1 MGKLLNYVR
10 LSTQNSEVNSV
21 CYFGELGVHLHDIG
35 RGVSSGT
42 LPCTFKVSSSTSYIY
57 VHKDFNSR
65 LIPYGSSLFLLIF
78 KHCFEVDGRNH
89 NCHIKNSNKDCY
101 YETMEV
107 YIQFFYCQ

>member
-42 LPCTFKVSSSTSYIY
+42 LQCTFKVSSSTSYIY

-65 LIPYGSSLFLLIF
+65 LIPYGSSLFMLIF

-89 NCHIKNSNKDCY
+89 NCHIENSNKDCY

-107 YIQFFYCQ
+107 

>member
-21 CYFGELGVHLHDIG
+21 CYFGELGVHLHDMG
-35 RGVSSGT
+35 SGVSSGT
-42 LPCTFKVSSSTSYIY
+42 LQCTFKVSSSTSYIY

-89 NCHIKNSNKDCY
+89 NCHIENSNKDCY